1 MNLPRIIIVTPSFN
15 QAQYLPETIESIL
28 NQNYPNLEYTII
40 DGGSTDNSV
49 AIIKK
54 YESHLLYWCSEEDR
68 GQSDA
73 IMKGFNKATGE
84 LFAWVNSDDVLFPGC
99 LRQIAE
105 HYVKSAKP
113 DIITGNVAYIDDQGK
128 ITRYVRL
135 PKQSR
140 FFFSH
145 GVWHVSAPAV
155 FFRAS
160 LFRDVGGLDFRYHLC
175 MDLDLWVRMI
185 NAGARIEHIK
195 EYLGGFR
202 WHGPSKSTVASKKQP
217 IRSHPEAVEIFSNY
231 VPNFYPRKLAL
242 WRFIYKLYQ
251 MVNLN
256 YVRACFPC
264 RRVRGK
270 EWWRVF
276 PNDPAGFF

>member
-54 YESHLLYWCSEEDR
+54 YESHLLYWCIEEDR

-195 EYLGGFR
+195 
-202 WHGPSKSTVASKKQP
+202 
-217 IRSHPEAVEIFSNY
+217 
-231 VPNFYPRKLAL
+231 
-242 WRFIYKLYQ
+242 
-251 MVNLN
+251 
-256 YVRACFPC
+256 
-264 RRVRGK
+264 
-270 EWWRVF
+270 
-276 PNDPAGFF
+276 DPQNPP